1 MKESESS
8 FMDVITDIFSPL
20 SKSRVKDLGL
30 TSEEENKYV
39 DRITRSI
46 DTTGSLDK
54 VALACFEHYPNYR
67 IHDANFKAYEQAHEW
82 LNTYDS
88 FSHGMWQDR
97 EYAIMPYLAYSLTP
111 FYPLF
116 ATKGAPKLERPKM
129 DWEVSSRFQRILI
142 SRHSTPL
149 FTPGFPKTTNV
160 RRDIQNTGKECSW
173 QW

>member
-1 MKESESS
+1 MG
-8 FMDVITDIFSPL
+8 VITDIFSPL